1 MIYLLRH
8 GQTDWNLERKIQ
20 GHLDMALNE
29 TGRKEA
35 LICLDKIVSLNIDNI
50 ISSDLVRAKETAQ
63 IINEKLHLPVRFDSR
78 LREIN
83 FGNLQGRL
91 IQDIT
96 QDEWDIFNKTP
107 HEVNAESWEDVY
119 LRVKSFFDEL
129 DDIKNTLIV
138 THGGVIRSLT
148 AGLLGLGAEKMLRI
162 ADGLEHTSVTE
173 LKYSKEAGCF
183 SLERLNDCGHL
194 DGRPE
199 LTRYAWKK

>member
-138 THGGVIRSLT
+138 THGGVIRIAKYLSQNPHSFDWNEYEKTALHLKIKNTEVFRWSKNSL
-148 AGLLGLGAEKMLRI
+148 
-162 ADGLEHTSVTE
+162 
-173 LKYSKEAGCF
+173 
-183 SLERLNDCGHL
+183 LERID
-194 DGRPE
+194 
-199 LTRYAWKK
+199 